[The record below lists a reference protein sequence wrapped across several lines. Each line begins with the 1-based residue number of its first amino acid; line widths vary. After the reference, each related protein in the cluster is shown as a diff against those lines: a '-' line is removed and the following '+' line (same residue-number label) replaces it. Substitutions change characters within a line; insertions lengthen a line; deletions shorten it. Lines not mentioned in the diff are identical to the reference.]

1 MNPTPTRSFD
11 GLFTSVFLLL
21 MLVLTVVGCS
31 SVTPPPAA
39 PPPTKQWESA
49 ELLTSLKERQENFRT
64 LRSLAQVDYTGPD
77 GKGGFKEAILV
88 QRPDRLRLETLTML
102 GAVLIV
108 TVDDKEI
115 VGFHPREG
123 VFIRGERNRKNLL
136 LYTQLPLELNE
147 ITSLLVGIPP
157 VESAATA
164 ELVGNELTFS
174 NNGSKR
180 DLLIFESALPVP
192 TGWERYNAAGNVELK
207 AQFSAY
213 QSTAAGLF
221 PAYIRV
227 EAPFQGRTLAI
238 RFEEPEFNATLA
250 VDMFSQQKP
259 AHAQELRMEAL
270 GG

>member
-1 MNPTPTRSFD
+1 MIAFA
-11 GLFTSVFLLL
+11 GCTSV
-21 MLVLTVVGCS
+21 S
-31 SVTPPPAA
+31 PPPVG
-39 PPPTKQWESA
+39 PPPTKQWQAA
-49 ELLTSLKERQENFRT
+49 ELIASLAQRQQQFRT
-64 LRSLAQVDYTGPD
+64 LRSLAQVDYAGPD

-123 VFIRGERNRKNLL
+123 MFIRGERNKKNLL
-136 LYTQLPLELNE
+136 LYTQLPLELKE
-147 ITSLLVGIPP
+147 ITSLLIGIPP
-157 VESAATA
+157 VETSAAT
-164 ELVGNELTFS
+164 ELAGNELTFTV
-174 NNGSKR
+174 NGSKR
-180 DLLIFESALPVP
+180 DLLQFNSALPVP

-207 AQFSAY
+207 AQFSGY

-250 VDMFSQQKP
+250 GDLFSQQKP